1 MKFIVFSLC
10 FISLL
15 VANDSP
21 KLSLLE
27 RLAQP
32 KVSIQ
37 SSYLNDARVASTQGS
52 VRTFKNRLN
61 INNAFAGF
69 SFSSWNFQWDNVA
82 DLPFG
87 DGQNAPIEHMYRLKL
102 DLRLPYRISDKLFM
116 LSSISATSTFE
127 KEMQDS
133 YGANI
138 FSFFSYALDDENT
151 FQFGAFANYHPVKTL
166 ALPIIS
172 YSYRARKTDG
182 LKLVLGFPR
191 AYIGYHIN
199 EKLLLNTGMIYSQ
212 AVIRLSDASTISP
225 KGFIEAKD
233 YLANLGLKYE
243 INDDFLIVSDL
254 LFAFSRE
261 FSIYDNKGHSD
272 ATYTINPSLGAL
284 IKLRYVF

>member
-1 MKFIVFSLC
+1 MKFTVFFLC
-10 FISLL
+10 FISTLFAQEAPRL
-15 VANDSP
+15 T
-21 KLSLLE
+21 LLE

-32 KVSIQ
+32 KVSFE
-37 SSYLNDARVASTQGS
+37 SSYLNDANVASQEGS
-52 VRTFKNRLN
+52 VRTFKNKLD

-69 SFSSWNFQWDNVA
+69 SFSSWNFQWDNIA
-82 DLPFG
+82 ELPFG
-87 DGQNAPIEHMYRLKL
+87 NAHDAPIEKMYRLKL
-102 DLRLPYRISDKLFM
+102 DLRLPYRFSDKLFM

-138 FSFFSYALDDENT
+138 FSFFSYALDDEHT
-151 FQFGAFANYHPVKTL
+151 FQFGAFANYHPIKTL

-182 LKLVLGFPR
+182 LQLVLGFPR

-212 AVIRLSDASTISP
+212 AVIRLCDSSVITP
-225 KGFIEAKD
+225 KGFIESKD
-233 YLANLGLKYE
+233 YLANLGLKYDL
-243 INDDFLIVSDL
+243 NDDFVIVSDL

-261 FSIYDNKGHSD
+261 FSIYDNKGKSD
-272 ATYTINPSLGAL
+272 ATYAIDPSIGAL
-284 IKLRYVF
+284 IKLRYIF